1 MAGGWWLVAAGCWLG
16 TAGWWLVT
24 GGWWLLAGGY
34 WLVAVGWWLVASG
47 WYLGLALVFVWNS
60 ALRDRFNFSFR
71 EFFVTIGEIFNL
83 AVELGA
89 GLSFYRILRFS

>member
-1 MAGGWWLVAAGCWLG
+1 MAGDYWLVAAGCWLLAG
-16 TAGWWLVT
+16 DWGLVAAGWRV
-24 GGWWLLAGGY
+24 LAGGC
-34 WLVAVGWWLVASG
+34 WLVASG

-71 EFFVTIGEIFNL
+71 EFFVTIGKIFNL
-83 AVELGA
+83 AGELGA